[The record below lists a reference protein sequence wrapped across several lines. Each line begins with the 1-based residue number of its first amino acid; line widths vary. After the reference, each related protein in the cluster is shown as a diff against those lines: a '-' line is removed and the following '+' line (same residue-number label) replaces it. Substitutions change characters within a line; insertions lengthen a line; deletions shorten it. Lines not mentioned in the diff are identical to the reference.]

1 MPMNL
6 SIGLMLGSV
15 TTGGSAVPSNA
26 LTSKAGVPLTNKAQT
41 AYLTSKA

>member
-1 MPMNL
+1 MPA
-6 SIGLMLGSV
+6 IGIFLGLANAGQSSV
-15 TTGGSAVPSNA
+15 VPSNA

>member
-1 MPMNL
+1 MPAIGIM
-6 SIGLMLGSV
+6 IGLANAGQ
-15 TTGGSAVPSNA
+15 GSAVPSNA

>member
-1 MPMNL
+1 MFIGISLAL
-6 SIGLMLGSV
+6 SQTRGSV
-15 TTGGSAVPSNA
+15 VPSNT